1 MNGLLIYRLQPL
13 DKQQGF
19 RLQTIIDAFKE
30 NGLMM
35 IAVTTKDM
43 TRLLETSNKGF
54 FQFALLLDEDPQI
67 ARYLEGEHQLKV
79 FNDENAINVCVDR
92 ALLSIT
98 LRNAMVPS
106 PATIALPYMLN
117 VNLMQVIQ
125 DVKFMMNDIA
135 YPVLVKNRYPQPNE
149 KIYYVR
155 DENELVRVLAPIG
168 MQPLIVQAFVPPT
181 DRQSFKVLVIGEKT
195 YAGVE
200 VVTVDQTEYL
210 KETTLP
216 KSVSKIA
223 IKAAKTIGA
232 DYALVSV
239 FYLNKKNPYVYSV
252 KSNPNIVELQV
263 VTGLYLSAYLAQY
276 IRKQLK

>member
-1 MNGLLIYRLQPL
+1 MNGLLIYRYQPL
-13 DKQQGF
+13 DKQQAF
-19 RLQTIIDAFKE
+19 RLQTFIDAFKALD
-30 NGLMM
+30 LMM
-35 IAVTTKDM
+35 IAVSTKDM

-54 FQFALLLDEDPQI
+54 FQFAVLLDEDPQI

-79 FNDENAINVCVDR
+79 FNDENAMNVSFDR

-106 PATIALPYMLN
+106 PATIALPYVVN
-117 VNLMQVIQ
+117 VNLMQAIQ
-125 DVKFMMNDIA
+125 EVKIMMNDIN

-155 DENELVRVLAPIG
+155 DEKELVRVLAPIG

-181 DRQSFKVLVIGEKT
+181 DRQSFKVLVIGKKT

-210 KETTLP
+210 KQTPLP
-216 KSVSKIA
+216 VSVRKIA
-223 IKAAKTIGA
+223 VKAAKTIGA

-252 KSNPNIVELQV
+252 KTNPNIVELQV
-263 VTGLYLSAYLAQY
+263 VTGLYLSGYLAQY
-276 IRKQLK
+276 IRQNLK

>member
-1 MNGLLIYRLQPL
+1 
-13 DKQQGF
+13 
-19 RLQTIIDAFKE
+19 
-30 NGLMM
+30 MM

-79 FNDENAINVCVDR
+79 FNDENAINVCFDR

-106 PATIALPYMLN
+106 PATIALPYVLN

>member
-30 NGLMM
+30 NELMM

-67 ARYLEGEHQLKV
+67 ARYLEGEHQLKI

-210 KETTLP
+210 KETALP

-252 KSNPNIVELQV
+252 KTNPNIVELQV

>member
-30 NGLMM
+30 NELMM

-79 FNDENAINVCVDR
+79 FNYENAINVCVDR

-210 KETTLP
+210 KETALP

-252 KSNPNIVELQV
+252 KTNPNIVELQV

>member
-1 MNGLLIYRLQPL
+1 MNGLLIYRVHPL

-19 RLQTIIDAFKE
+19 RLQTIIDTFKE
-30 NGLMM
+30 NELMM

-79 FNDENAINVCVDR
+79 FNDENAINVCFDR

-106 PATIALPYMLN
+106 PATIALPYVLN

-200 VVTVDQTEYL
+200 VVTVEQTEYL
-210 KETTLP
+210 KETNLP

-252 KSNPNIVELQV
+252 KSNPNKVELQV

>member
-200 VVTVDQTEYL
+200 VVTVEQTEYL
-210 KETTLP
+210 KETNLP

>member
-30 NGLMM
+30 NELMM

-210 KETTLP
+210 KETALP

-252 KSNPNIVELQV
+252 KTNPNIVELQV

>member
-30 NGLMM
+30 NELMM

-79 FNDENAINVCVDR
+79 FNDENAINVCFDR

-106 PATIALPYMLN
+106 PATIALPYVLN

>member
-79 FNDENAINVCVDR
+79 FNDENAINVCFDR

-106 PATIALPYMLN
+106 PATITLPYVLN

>member
-79 FNDENAINVCVDR
+79 FNDENAINVCFDR

-106 PATIALPYMLN
+106 PATIALPYVLN

>member
-30 NGLMM
+30 NELMM

-79 FNDENAINVCVDR
+79 FNDENAINVCFDR

-106 PATIALPYMLN
+106 PATIALPYVLN

-200 VVTVDQTEYL
+200 VVTVEQTEYL